1 MTLKELFNINI
12 SKFSSI
18 LYLIATLIIIIPI
31 SIVLVAEVR
40 FSPMFSKMFLST
52 AVICIIIGKILTVLK
67 KVKIN
72 KKDKSIPMNVGAII
86 GLLIVFLTNILK

>member
-31 SIVLVAEVR
+31 SIVLVAEVS
-40 FSPMFSKMFLST
+40 FSPMFSKISLSIALT
-52 AVICIIIGKILTVLK
+52 CIIIGKILTLLK

-86 GLLIVFLTNILK
+86 GLLIVFLTNIFK